1 MSNQQQPIKRP
12 RNEGGYGCPPNFDL
26 EQQSIIKQLEAA
38 ASIDL
43 SSILDDNN
51 TSPAIKAILQQ
62 QQAANRALL
71 ELFKQQQQQ
80 RASEEDPAERRE
92 RERSVVLIGVPESTQ
107 VLASDR
113 YSSDVAAVTSLFNV
127 MGVEPAPIIYRLG
140 RKDNPSFNGR
150 PRLIKAIF
158 PSRQFQYQTL
168 GSWKRHRDTIRQQPQ
183 FRNVLIRPSLTL
195 AEREK
200 EREQRALRRETIKG
214 QNNLNTKLTTK

>member
-1 MSNQQQPIKRP
+1 MPNQQQPLKRP

-26 EQQSIIKQLEAA
+26 EQQSLIKQLEAA
-38 ASIDL
+38 ATIDL
-43 SSILDDNN
+43 SEILDDNK
-51 TSPAIKAILQQ
+51 TSPVIKAILQQ

-71 ELFKQQQQQ
+71 ELFKRQQQH
-80 RASEEDPAERRE
+80 ATTDEPFERRE

-107 VLASDR
+107 VLPSER

-127 MGVEPAPIIYRLG
+127 MGVEPTPIIYRLG

-150 PRLIKAIF
+150 PRLIKAVF

-168 GSWKRHRDTIRQQPQ
+168 GAWKRHRDAIRLQPQ
-183 FRNVLIRPSLTL
+183 FKNVLIRPSLTL

-200 EREQRALRRETIKG
+200 EREQRALRRATMTGKT
-214 QNNLNTKLTTK
+214 NFNSNLTTN